1 MLGTVKE
8 EAFVNYLNEHA
19 SEFVVET
26 EEEAVQ
32 KLAISQRNLEAKEKA
47 LQAAT
52 DNYNQANTNYDYV
65 WHNDANIPANQRA
78 NVLANLSKTV
88 DDLYAAKQNAE
99 KAFQESK
106 LIVMC
111 WGYTLDLLRGET
123 DRLQKYNFD
132 TNLKRYQNEVKA
144 INDSVKIQEQRLEY
158 EKELYEKERQNFIDL
173 SNKYGYDAEV
183 VKEKTETLK
192 ELNERIKE
200 AEKDL
205 NTLKTSYAPDVL
217 PDEPETGLLATFKN
231 FYNEHKTLT
240 LAAAGVMLY
249 LLLSDNND

>member
-32 KLAISQRNLEAKEKA
+32 KLAIAQRNLEEKEKV
-47 LQAAT
+47 LQTAT
-52 DNYNQANTNYDYV
+52 DNYNQANNNYDYV
-65 WHNDANIPANQRA
+65 VHNDANIPANQRA
-78 NVLANLSKTV
+78 NVLANLKNTV
-88 DDLYAAKQNAE
+88 DELYTKMQNAD

-111 WGYTLDLLRGET
+111 WGYTLDLLRGN
-123 DRLQKYNFD
+123 DSQKYSFD
-132 TNLKRYQNEVKA
+132 TNLKRYENEVKA
-144 INDSVKIQEQRLEY
+144 INDSVKIQEQRLKY

-173 SNKYGYDAEV
+173 SNKYGYDSEV

-192 ELNERIKE
+192 DLNERIKE

-217 PDEPETGLLATFKN
+217 PDEPETGLLATLKN
-231 FYNEHKTLT
+231 FYNKNKTLT

-249 LLLSDNND
+249 LLLSNDND

>member
-32 KLAISQRNLEAKEKA
+32 KLAIAQRNLEEKEKA

-52 DNYNQANTNYDYV
+52 DNYNQANTNYDYI

-78 NVLANLSKTV
+78 NVLADLSKKV
-88 DDLYAAKQNAE
+88 DDLYTAKQNAE

-111 WGYTLDLLRGET
+111 WGYTLDLLRGNS
-123 DRLQKYNFD
+123 DVAQKYSFD
-132 TNLKRYQNEVKA
+132 TNLNRYKNEVKA

-173 SNKYGYDAEV
+173 SNKYGYNSEV

-192 ELNERIKE
+192 DLNERIKE

-217 PDEPETGLLATFKN
+217 PDEPETGLLATLKN

>member
-19 SEFVVET
+19 AEFVAET

-32 KLAISQRNLEAKEKA
+32 KLAIAQRNLEAKEKA
-47 LQAAT
+47 LQTAT
-52 DNYNQANTNYDYV
+52 DNYNQANNNYDYV
-65 WHNDANIPANQRA
+65 VHNDANIPANQRA
-78 NVLANLSKTV
+78 NVLANLKNTV
-88 DDLYAAKQNAE
+88 DELYKTMQNAE
-99 KAFQESK
+99 KVFQESK

-111 WGYTLDLLRGET
+111 WGYVLDLLRGNS
-123 DRLQKYNFD
+123 DLSQKYSFD
-132 TNLKRYQNEVKA
+132 TNLKRYENEVKA

-158 EKELYEKERQNFIDL
+158 EKELRDMEYRNFVDL

-217 PDEPETGLLATFKN
+217 PDKSETGLLATLKN

>member
-8 EAFVNYLNEHA
+8 EAFVKYLNEHA
-19 SEFVVET
+19 AEFVAET

-32 KLAISQRNLEAKEKA
+32 KLAIAQRNLETKEKA

-52 DNYNQANTNYDYV
+52 DNYNQTNTSYDYI

-78 NVLANLSKTV
+78 NVLADLSKKV

-99 KAFQESK
+99 KAYQESK

-111 WGYTLDLLRGET
+111 WGYVLDLLRGET
-123 DRLQKYNFD
+123 DISQKYSFD
-132 TNLKRYQNEVKA
+132 TNLKRYENEVKA

-158 EKELYEKERQNFIDL
+158 EKELYAKERQNFIDL

-192 ELNERIKE
+192 DLNERIKK
-200 AEKDL
+200 AEEDL
-205 NTLKTSYAPDVL
+205 DTLKESYAPDVL
-217 PDEPETGLLATFKN
+217 PDTPETGILATLKK

-249 LLLSDNND
+249 LLLSNDND